1 MSRRLAGLLL
11 AGAVTVGLAGA
22 HHADGAGSANPDQA
36 TTDLLTGVDFVPT
49 KSDLDATMADP
60 ETDLIAIASADV
72 IDPGLRVRAI
82 RALGNYP
89 DSDTVTAL
97 EQLITRFVS
106 AASGSATLFVR
117 AAGYSLAQVDGAG
130 AVPTLGELLFHPS
143 RDVRADA
150 AHALGMTG
158 AAGAPTAIPLLRAR
172 LADQPG
178 QPAEAEPQVRWALA
192 EAIREL
198 SPM

>member
-1 MSRRLAGLLL
+1 MMRRLASVLLV
-11 AGAVTVGLAGA
+11 GAVTVGLAGA
-22 HHADGAGSANPDQA
+22 DHADGAGNPDPDQA
-36 TTDLLTGVDFVPT
+36 TIDLLSGVDFVPT
-49 KSDLDATMADP
+49 KSDIDDTMSDP
-60 ETDLIAIASADV
+60 ETQLVAIATADLIDA
-72 IDPGLRVRAI
+72 GLRVRAI

-89 DSDTVTAL
+89 DATTVTAL
-97 EQLITRFVS
+97 EQVITRFVS
-106 AASGSATLFVR
+106 ASGGAATLFIR
-117 AAGYSLAQVDGAG
+117 ASAYSLAQVDGAG

-150 AHALGMTG
+150 AHAMGMVG
-158 AAGAPTAIPLLRAR
+158 PAGAPTAIPLLRAR

-178 QPAEAEPQVRWALA
+178 QPAESEPQVRWALT